1 MEKKNHS
8 SLRSA
13 DFLVFIPLVLL
24 LIILFPHLNLPYFWD
39 EAWSYMVAIRKMAE
53 AGPSL
58 FPGIVPLD
66 ICKGHPQ
73 FFYFAAACWL
83 KIFPEQIFYMRLFPL
98 TISIL
103 LVVVFYV
110 GIRRMCNP
118 LVAAMGAIVLGTQSM
133 FLAQSIM
140 VLPEMM
146 IALFLLLAVF
156 SFARSKYAWYAL
168 WGSLMVLTKETALI
182 FAGVFIFYYVLF
194 ASGKQRKEPFKW
206 KTLFLIAAPV
216 LVYFIF
222 LIAHKI
228 AFGIF
233 FYPEHLGFIS
243 FEWTA
248 IWKKLGSAFV
258 TVFVHYG
265 RVSMLIFI
273 VGILLFLMVRKAT
286 VQHSKALISLSLLFV
301 AYLLFLSLNFYSPR
315 YTLALL
321 MLAVL
326 AFAILVDSLGVPIF
340 VKWAITLSVSFVC
353 LFYSLTSKRE
363 IDIDLGYIE
372 VVELNRDVVQYCEQ
386 NNYFAEPIAASFNM
400 NFSLKDKSL
409 GYISGGKE
417 FTKVAG
423 IDHYKTARYVI
434 LETTT
439 GDSDIIE
446 WVKAHYLLRKSFAN
460 KHAFAVIYENPAYK
474 PESQSP

>member
-1 MEKKNHS
+1 MNEKNHKI
-8 SLRSA
+8 LSA
-13 DFLVFIPLVLL
+13 GDLMVLIPVAIL
-24 LIILFPHLNLPYFWD
+24 LIVQLPHLSLPYFWD
-39 EAWSYMVAIRKMAE
+39 EAWSYMVAVRKMAE

-58 FPGIVPLD
+58 LPGAVPID
-66 ICKGHPQ
+66 YCKGHPQ
-73 FFYFAAACWL
+73 LFYFLSACWFNL
-83 KIFPEQIFYMRLFPL
+83 FSGEIWSMRFFAL
-98 TISIL
+98 IVSIGL
-103 LVVVFYV
+103 LIVFYFGV
-110 GIRRMCNP
+110 RKISNQP
-118 LVAAMGAIVLGTQSM
+118 IAAMGVVLLGVQSM

-182 FAGVFIFYYVLF
+182 FAGMFFLYYVLLI
-194 ASGKQRKEPFKW
+194 SGKQRKESFNW

-216 LVYFIF
+216 LVYFVF

-228 AFGIF
+228 AFGVF
-233 FYPEHLGFIS
+233 FYPEHWGFIS
-243 FEWTA
+243 FEWKA

-273 VGILLFLMVRKAT
+273 VGILLFLLVRKAT

-301 AYLLFLSLNFYSPR
+301 AYLFFLSLNFYSPR

-321 MLAVL
+321 VL
-326 AFAILVDSLGVPIF
+326 EVLVFAILVDSLNVPIF
-340 VKWAITLSVSFVC
+340 VKWAVTLSVSFVC

-372 VVELNRDVVQYCEQ
+372 VVEVNRDVVRYCEQ
-386 NNYFAEPIAASFNM
+386 SNYFAEPIATSFNM
-400 NFSLKDKSL
+400 NFCLKEKTL
-409 GYISGGKE
+409 GYILGEKE
-417 FTKVAG
+417 FAEVAG
-423 IDHYKTARYVI
+423 LDHYKTARYVI

-439 GDSDIIE
+439 GDSDIVE
-446 WVKAHYLLRKSFAN
+446 WVKTHYLLRKSFAN
-460 KHAFAVIYENPAYK
+460 KHAFAAIYENPEYK
-474 PESQSP
+474 PERQIP